1 MPLVDLKSMSHQ
13 QLEEEA
19 RWWTLEP
26 TNYKSDAELR
36 KAIESQREMRGARH
50 GIDQADV
57 DSGMASKPDVPGRQ
71 ETGGGSVR
79 PEDDKPHKPVAHLKD
94 KDIIDSVQ
102 EATVT
107 RPTPGE
113 PENTNAKAEKAN
125 KEAEA
130 RDNSAE
136 TQDTNKT
143 DNPGAELQPRGKAQE
158 ILDKK
163 NNPQNR

>member
-1 MPLVDLKSMSHQ
+1 MPLIDLKSMSFH
-13 QLEEEA
+13 QLEQEA
-19 RWWTLEP
+19 KMWSLEP
-26 TNYKSDAELR
+26 TNYKNEKELIE
-36 KAIESQREMRGARH
+36 AIESKREMNAARH
-50 GIDQADV
+50 GITQADV
-57 DSGMASKPDVPGRQ
+57 DSGMASHPDVPGRQ
-71 ETGGGSVR
+71 ETGGGSVK
-79 PEDDKPHKPVAHLKD
+79 PEDDKPRKPVADLKD

-113 PENTNAKAEKAN
+113 PENKNKQAEKAQ

-143 DNPGAELQPRGKAQE
+143 DNPGAELEPSGKAQE

-163 NNPQNR
+163 NK

>member
-1 MPLVDLKSMSHQ
+1 MPLVDLDSMSHG

-19 RWWTLEP
+19 RMWTLEP
-26 TNYKSDAELR
+26 TNYKSDAEL
-36 KAIESQREMRGARH
+36 KSAIKDQREMRAARH

-57 DSGMASKPDVPGRQ
+57 DSGMAAKPDLPGRV
-71 ETGGGSVR
+71 ETGGNGSVTQ
-79 PEDDKPHKPVAHLKD
+79 DQDKPRKQVADLKD
-94 KDIIDSVQ
+94 KDIKDSVQ

-113 PENTNAKAEKAN
+113 PENKQAQSEKAN

-130 RDNSAE
+130 RDNSTD

-143 DNPGAELQPRGKAQE
+143 DNPGAELKPRGKAQE

-163 NNPQNR
+163 NRQ